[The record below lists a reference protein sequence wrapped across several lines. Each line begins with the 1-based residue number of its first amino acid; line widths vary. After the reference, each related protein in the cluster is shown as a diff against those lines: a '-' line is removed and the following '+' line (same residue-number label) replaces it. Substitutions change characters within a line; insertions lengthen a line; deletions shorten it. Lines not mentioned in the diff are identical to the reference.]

1 MSVFDWL
8 QIVLGFIHVVR
19 RAIARAALLLPG
31 KAGTRRTVESAELQT
46 QIEAEAE
53 AS

>member
-31 KAGTRRTVESAELQT
+31 KTRASKAESTELQT
-46 QIEAEAE
+46 QTEAEAE